1 MSNLNLELNIYNY
14 TTQELLNL
22 LNINHHY
29 NKKILKEKIKNK
41 EKEILQLHLSSSE
54 KNDIIVFLR
63 MMEVFLIK
71 DLEIKKIEMEIEKLK
86 NK

>member
-41 EKEILQLHLSSSE
+41 EKEILQLQLSSSE

>member
-41 EKEILQLHLSSSE
+41 EKERLQLQLSSSE

>member
-14 TTQELLNL
+14 TTQELLDL

-63 MMEVFLIK
+63 MTEVFLIK

>member
-14 TTQELLNL
+14 TTQELLDL

-29 NKKILKEKIKNK
+29 SKKILKEKIKNK
-41 EKEILQLHLSSSE
+41 EKEILQLQLSSSE

-63 MMEVFLIK
+63 MTEVFLIK

>member
-29 NKKILKEKIKNK
+29 NKKILKEK
-41 EKEILQLHLSSSE
+41 
-54 KNDIIVFLR
+54 
-63 MMEVFLIK
+63 
-71 DLEIKKIEMEIEKLK
+71 
-86 NK
+86 

>member
-41 EKEILQLHLSSSE
+41 EKEILQLQLSSSE

-63 MMEVFLIK
+63 MMEVF
-71 DLEIKKIEMEIEKLK
+71 
-86 NK
+86 

>member
-29 NKKILKEKIKNK
+29 NKKILKEKNKNK
-41 EKEILQLHLSSSE
+41 ERNNATITYLVAKKMILLY
-54 KNDIIVFLR
+54 F
-63 MMEVFLIK
+63 
-71 DLEIKKIEMEIEKLK
+71 
-86 NK
+86 

>member
-14 TTQELLNL
+14 TTQELLDL